1 MSNETENHF
10 ERVLLNQRSLR
21 ATLRKFTLDQIDEG
35 IAKMQAIREER
46 YEAEKHD
53 IQAREERQ
61 KKINEMLMLM
71 ESEGL
76 SPLDLMGGNSA
87 VAETGAK
94 TRAKRAPRPA
104 KYEYTNENG
113 EKMTWTGQGRQPR
126 AIAEAIA
133 AGRTLEEFEIKSA

>member
-87 VAETGAK
+87 VAET
-94 TRAKRAPRPA
+94 RAKVRAKRPA